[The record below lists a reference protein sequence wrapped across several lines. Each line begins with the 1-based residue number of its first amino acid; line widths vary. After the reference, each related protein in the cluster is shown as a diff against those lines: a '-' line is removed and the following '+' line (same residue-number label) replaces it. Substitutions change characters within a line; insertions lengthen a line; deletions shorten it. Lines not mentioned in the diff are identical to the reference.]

1 MAGSAGRTA
10 RRTLAAAVAT
20 LALLAAGGCGDDD
33 GDGDR
38 EPFEQLAENAGA
50 RSVAEALRV
59 SLQAQDLRDDQH
71 VDDVATIQ
79 AAVDDLPGDP
89 DLSGIEDG
97 DGDGRD
103 DDGKIGVRVNDEAA
117 CVTVHDNGEVDVSG
131 DAC

>member
-10 RRTLAAAVAT
+10 RRTLAAAAAT

-33 GDGDR
+33 GDG

-71 VDDVATIQ
+71 VDDVATIE

-131 DAC
+131 DPC

>member
-10 RRTLAAAVAT
+10 RRTLAAAVAA
-20 LALLAAGGCGDDD
+20 LALLAAGACGDDD
-33 GDGDR
+33 GDRDQ
-38 EPFEQLAENAGA
+38 FEQLAENAGA

-71 VDDVATIQ
+71 VDDVATIE

-89 DLSGIEDG
+89 DVSGIEDG